1 MARSKSARKAVANGK
16 AAGRTNAAGRSKYE
30 VGDGDSAA
38 AIAGGATRP
47 SRRSRRIPRALD
59 EAIEAE
65 RSVLMKADAV
75 LNCLALAMDYD
86 DGSNIPRPYYAI
98 IVELARDL
106 VNDSIGRLET
116 RSLEAHLCLPRKA
129 RANPA

>member
-1 MARSKSARKAVANGK
+1 MAMARSKSARKAVANEKPVGSNR
-16 AAGRTNAAGRSKYE
+16 RT
-30 VGDGDSAA
+30 
-38 AIAGGATRP
+38 
-47 SRRSRRIPRALD
+47 RRIPRALD

-116 RSLEAHLCLPRKA
+116 GSLEAHLSLPGRG
-129 RANPA
+129 RAK

>member
-1 MARSKSARKAVANGK
+1 MAKRKSARKGSSDRGSN
-16 AAGRTNAAGRSKYE
+16 
-30 VGDGDSAA
+30 
-38 AIAGGATRP
+38 
-47 SRRSRRIPRALD
+47 RRVVPKALD

-86 DGSNIPRPYYAI
+86 DGANIPRPYYAI

-106 VNDSIGRLET
+106 VNDSISRLD
-116 RSLEAHLCLPRKA
+116 SVNLEAAMRAKRPAGKKTGEA
-129 RANPA
+129 RLMMND